1 MQKGLFRDNTGKLRN
16 INLKNG
22 TVLKDL
28 EPHNLN
34 NCEGTCIY
42 VGKCYYD
49 ILFNK
54 EGEDK
59 INSKVVLIIE
69 DFGLDQSNKMTN
81 SSYNQKYVDI
91 NLEPEIEDKLDTIYY
106 NMIREKTDVDRNAI
120 DNINEHLKVDFDM
133 LLENKNFGGIN
144 KNIISY
150 EINICPKN
158 RIAWFYS
165 GTDISKFKELSNEED
180 IMNIHE
186 LQLNNNDT
194 KSEND
199 LVSDDSKE
207 KNQKIRNEITEE
219 KLKNVGIKSLL
230 GGNIY
235 MKSKIANGY
244 DLLNKK
250 REREIYYNKLYN
262 NGNDLE
268 EEKINYENGKYNN
281 IGYYKNNGNEN
292 EQNKKL
298 IQSLPIEIQ
307 NLIIK
312 MKKKEPITLN
322 IFEKY
327 KAYKKLTCLEFDNDL
342 HHVFIGDNLGN
353 VSCYD
358 ISQIYDIME
367 KIQQD
372 EEERNFEN
380 ETIITKE
387 NLYLFND
394 ISISKL
400 WIIGAHKEIIR
411 NIHYIDIYPRIIVTT
426 SHDLRIKILGAD
438 DDLDQGGF
446 K

>member
-1 MQKGLFRDNTGKLRN
+1 MNRYPSYVSLD
-16 INLKNG
+16 
-22 TVLKDL
+22 
-28 EPHNLN
+28 

-42 VGKCYYD
+42 VRKCYYD

-91 NLEPEIEDKLDTIYY
+91 NLEPDIEDKLDTIYY

-133 LLENKNFGGIN
+133 FLENKNFGGIN

-158 RIAWFYS
+158 KIAWFYS
-165 GTDISKFKELSNEED
+165 GTDINKFKELSNEED

-186 LQLNNNDT
+186 IQLNNNIST
-194 KSEND
+194 KTEND
-199 LVSDDSKE
+199 SINDTNKE
-207 KNQKIRNEITEE
+207 KEKIQKSRNEITEE

-230 GGNIY
+230 GSNIY
-235 MKSKIANGY
+235 MKNKMSNGF

-250 REREIYYNKLYN
+250 REREKYFNKFYN
-262 NGNDLE
+262 NGINDLE
-268 EEKINYENGKYNN
+268 EEKINFENGKYTNPGLIKN
-281 IGYYKNNGNEN
+281 GGYEN

-298 IQSLPIEIQ
+298 IKSLPIEIQ

-312 MKKKEPITLN
+312 MKKKEPITLY

-327 KAYKKLTCLEFDNDL
+327 KAYKKLNANE
-342 HHVFIGDNLGN
+342 
-353 VSCYD
+353 YKK
-358 ISQIYDIME
+358 E
-367 KIQQD
+367 K
-372 EEERNFEN
+372 
-380 ETIITKE
+380 
-387 NLYLFND
+387 L
-394 ISISKL
+394 
-400 WIIGAHKEIIR
+400 
-411 NIHYIDIYPRIIVTT
+411 
-426 SHDLRIKILGAD
+426 
-438 DDLDQGGF
+438 
-446 K
+446 

>member
-1 MQKGLFRDNTGKLRN
+1 MIIETSYLYNKVNIFLESIIQEKDPKNKDNLNNNFSNLNKSLLLSSANKKNNNMTIFKSYLKKDESNCFTIVDIKNSIKCLFNKEYLNDYM
-16 INLKNG
+16 NG
-22 TVLKDL
+22 FPSYVS
-28 EPHNLN
+28 LN
-34 NCEGTCIY
+34 NCEGVCIY
-42 VGKCYYD
+42 VRKCYYD

-81 SSYNQKYVDI
+81 SSFNQKYIDI

-106 NMIREKTDVDRNAI
+106 NMIREKTDVDKNAI

-133 LLENKNFGGIN
+133 FLENKNFGGIN

-158 RIAWFYS
+158 KVAWFYS
-165 GTDISKFKELSNEED
+165 GTDINNFKELSNEED

-186 LQLNNNDT
+186 IQLSNNNT

-199 LVSDDSKE
+199 STKDNSKE
-207 KNQKIRNEITEE
+207 KNQVQKAKNEITEE
-219 KLKNVGIKSLL
+219 KLKNIGIKSLL

-235 MKSKIANGY
+235 TKNKITNGF

-250 REREIYYNKLYN
+250 REREKYYNKYYN
-262 NGNDLE
+262 NGFNNDLE
-268 EEKINYENGKYNN
+268 EEKISYENGKYNYGL
-281 IGYYKNNGNEN
+281 IKNNGNES

-298 IQSLPIEIQ
+298 IKSLPIEIQ

-327 KAYKKLTCLEFDNDL
+327 KAYKKLNANE
-342 HHVFIGDNLGN
+342 
-353 VSCYD
+353 YKK
-358 ISQIYDIME
+358 E
-367 KIQQD
+367 KQ
-372 EEERNFEN
+372 
-380 ETIITKE
+380 
-387 NLYLFND
+387 
-394 ISISKL
+394 
-400 WIIGAHKEIIR
+400 
-411 NIHYIDIYPRIIVTT
+411 
-426 SHDLRIKILGAD
+426 
-438 DDLDQGGF
+438 
-446 K
+446 

>member
-1 MQKGLFRDNTGKLRN
+1 MIIESSYLFNNVNIFLESIIQEKDPKNKDNLN
-16 INLKNG
+16 NNFSNLNKSLLLTSANKKNNNM
-22 TVLKDL
+22 TIFKSYLKKDESNCFTIVDIKNSIKCL
-28 EPHNLN
+28 FNQDYLNEYMNRYPSYVSLN

-42 VGKCYYD
+42 VRKCYYD

-106 NMIREKTDVDRNAI
+106 NMIREKTDVDKNAI

-133 LLENKNFGGIN
+133 FLENKNFGGIN

-158 RIAWFYS
+158 KVAWFYS
-165 GTDISKFKELSNEED
+165 GTDINNFKELSNEED

-186 LQLNNNDT
+186 IQLSNNNT
-194 KSEND
+194 KNEND
-199 LVSDDSKE
+199 STNENSKE
-207 KNQKIRNEITEE
+207 KNQIQKAKNEITEE
-219 KLKNVGIKSLL
+219 KLKNIGIKSLL

-235 MKSKIANGY
+235 TKNKITNGF

-250 REREIYYNKLYN
+250 REREKYYNKYYN
-262 NGNDLE
+262 NGFNNDLE
-268 EEKINYENGKYNN
+268 EEKISYENGKYNYGL
-281 IGYYKNNGNEN
+281 IKNNGNES

-298 IQSLPIEIQ
+298 IKSLPIEIQ

-327 KAYKKLTCLEFDNDL
+327 KAYKKLNANE
-342 HHVFIGDNLGN
+342 
-353 VSCYD
+353 YKK
-358 ISQIYDIME
+358 E
-367 KIQQD
+367 KQ
-372 EEERNFEN
+372 
-380 ETIITKE
+380 
-387 NLYLFND
+387 
-394 ISISKL
+394 
-400 WIIGAHKEIIR
+400 
-411 NIHYIDIYPRIIVTT
+411 
-426 SHDLRIKILGAD
+426 
-438 DDLDQGGF
+438 
-446 K
+446 

>member
-1 MQKGLFRDNTGKLRN
+1 MQKSLFRDNTGKLRN

-22 TVLKDL
+22 TVLKEL
-28 EPHNLN
+28 EPNNLN
-34 NCEGTCIY
+34 NCEGICIY
-42 VGKCYYD
+42 VRKCYYD

-133 LLENKNFGGIN
+133 FLENKNFGGIN

-207 KNQKIRNEITEE
+207 KNQKIRNEIKEE

-298 IQSLPIEIQ
+298 IKSLPIEIQ

-327 KAYKKLTCLEFDNDL
+327 KAYKKLNANE
-342 HHVFIGDNLGN
+342 
-353 VSCYD
+353 YKK
-358 ISQIYDIME
+358 E
-367 KIQQD
+367 KQ
-372 EEERNFEN
+372 
-380 ETIITKE
+380 
-387 NLYLFND
+387 
-394 ISISKL
+394 
-400 WIIGAHKEIIR
+400 
-411 NIHYIDIYPRIIVTT
+411 
-426 SHDLRIKILGAD
+426 
-438 DDLDQGGF
+438 
-446 K
+446 